1 MKKIQEKCKI
11 KNKITNE
18 IENESSTSDLV
29 TVVVVTDF
37 ILESGGCLV
46 DEVLSF
52 LLRDE
57 LESVIFG
64 LEGTFWGFDLILTVV
79 LLVSAMLFNQPNL
92 TLLISSTMDLIL
104 FCDDI

>member
-1 MKKIQEKCKI
+1 
-11 KNKITNE
+11 
-18 IENESSTSDLV
+18 
-29 TVVVVTDF
+29 VVVVTDF

-64 LEGTFWGFDLILTVV
+64 LEGTF
-79 LLVSAMLFNQPNL
+79 
-92 TLLISSTMDLIL
+92 
-104 FCDDI
+104 

>member
-1 MKKIQEKCKI
+1 
-11 KNKITNE
+11 
-18 IENESSTSDLV
+18 V

-57 LESVIFG
+57 LEIESVIFG
-64 LEGTFWGFDLILTVV
+64 LVGTFWGFGLILTVV
-79 LLVSAMLFNQPNL
+79 LLVSAML
-92 TLLISSTMDLIL
+92 ISSAKD
-104 FCDDI
+104 